1 MDAHAPR
8 GTKSNTMERM
18 GTASA
23 LRTQVSGE
31 VTQLVWLGDAGQEM
45 GLGAFSLRPR
55 QQSWLKKKI
64 PRYLN
69 TDRRSLK
76 AAAYCL

>member
-8 GTKSNTMERM
+8 GTKSNATERM

-23 LRTQVSGE
+23 LCTQVSGE

-45 GLGAFSLRPR
+45 GWVPSHCGPDSSPGQKRKYLG
-55 QQSWLKKKI
+55 
-64 PRYLN
+64 
-69 TDRRSLK
+69 T
-76 AAAYCL
+76 